1 MTGPHDEMMMRHALV
16 LAERAGAL
24 GEVPIGAVI
33 YHTESGDIIAQ
44 AANRRE
50 RDRDPAGHAEFE
62 AIRRACRIIGDWR
75 LNHCS
80 LAVTL
85 EPCSMC
91 AGLIVNARVGRV
103 IFGASDPKAGA
114 VRTLYHLLEDPR
126 LNHQCQ
132 VVAGVLEKPCGDLLT
147 SFFRSLRARSGDA

>member
-1 MTGPHDEMMMRHALV
+1 MNQHDETMMGRALA
-16 LAERAGAL
+16 LAASAGTL
-24 GEVPIGAVI
+24 GEVPIGAVV
-33 YHTESGDIIAQ
+33 YDTETGVVIAE

-62 AIRRACRIIGDWR
+62 AIRRACRVIGDWR
-75 LNHCS
+75 LNQYS

-91 AGLIVNARVGRV
+91 AGLIINARVGRV

-114 VRTLYHLLEDPR
+114 VRSLHHLLEDPR
-126 LNHQCQ
+126 LNHSCE
-132 VVAGVLEKPCGDLLT
+132 VVPGVLEEQCGKILSD
-147 SFFRSLRARSGDA
+147 FFRELRERNQDA